1 MSHDPRTGVTSG
13 IVRHLELE
21 GELAACRMPH
31 DRVAQLSEETIRQ
44 YLINKQK
51 FDQRFGHTI
60 DAIEQKRQHNLA
72 EAKKDTIKRITTVLQ
87 QSIGQKR
94 TEARGE
100 EGRKDVKVERL
111 VRKAGQS
118 GLKSDQR
125 VLLSSSR
132 WAWSWVLDEWE
143 NPPPSSLVA
152 RRDTEEARQL
162 AAVVDW
168 ATRDA
173 PSGNNRWNVV

>member
-1 MSHDPRTGVTSG
+1 MIRERVSTSG
-13 IVRHLELE
+13 IVRHLEPE

-44 YLINKQK
+44 YLINKRK
-51 FDQRFGHTI
+51 FDQRFGHTKE
-60 DAIEQKRQHNLA
+60 AIEEKRQHNLA

-100 EGRKDVKVERL
+100 EGREDVSLERN
-111 VRKAGQS
+111 AG
-118 GLKSDQR
+118 QR
-125 VLLSSSR
+125 VLLSSPR
-132 WAWSWVLDEWE
+132 WAWSWMLDEWE

>member
-1 MSHDPRTGVTSG
+1 MIRERVSTSG
-13 IVRHLELE
+13 IVRHLEPE

-44 YLINKQK
+44 YLVNKQK
-51 FDQRFGHTI
+51 FDQRFGHTKE
-60 DAIEQKRQHNLA
+60 AIEKKRQHNLA
-72 EAKKDTIKRITTVLQ
+72 EAEKDTIKRITVLH

-100 EGRKDVKVERL
+100 EGREDVSLERN
-111 VRKAGQS
+111 AG
-118 GLKSDQR
+118 QR
-125 VLLSSSR
+125 VLLSSPR

-152 RRDTEEARQL
+152 RRDTEEAREL

-173 PSGNNRWNVV
+173 PSGNNRCRAS

>member
-1 MSHDPRTGVTSG
+1 MIRERVSTSG
-13 IVRHLELE
+13 IVRHLEPE

-44 YLINKQK
+44 YLTNKRK
-51 FDQRFGHTI
+51 FDQRFGHTKE
-60 DAIEQKRQHNLA
+60 AIEKKWQHNLA
-72 EAKKDTIKRITTVLQ
+72 EAEKDTVKRITTVLH

-100 EGRKDVKVERL
+100 EGREDVSLERN
-111 VRKAGQS
+111 AE
-118 GLKSDQR
+118 R
-125 VLLSSSR
+125 VLLSSPR

-152 RRDTEEARQL
+152 RRDTEEAREL

-173 PSGNNRWNVV
+173 PSGNNRCRAS